1 MRAIIAPVSFSFA
14 LVFNVFPPKT
24 RSDSICCT
32 WIEEIDRQIAC
43 HLKID
48 HRWWWRTRAC
58 ACVRAFTTLARPHQ
72 REETKL
78 SCFKQIS
85 YSSSMCKRSITNDR
99 VACACY
105 HKFCSFSLCFSSV
118 FCCSLSLSRALSII
132 VVPPGFLSPCLKSSN
147 TSRWTGG
154 DTHLPV
160 NMFLVL

>member
-1 MRAIIAPVSFSFA
+1 MRAIIAPVSISFA

-48 HRWWWRTRAC
+48 HRWWWRARAC
-58 ACVRAFTTLARPHQ
+58 MCVCVFTTLTRLHQ
-72 REETKL
+72 RKKTKL

-85 YSSSMCKRSITNDR
+85 YSSALCKRSITNDR

-105 HKFCSFSLCFSSV
+105 HKFCSFFLYVSPLFYCF
-118 FCCSLSLSRALSII
+118 RALSLWASSSRLQ
-132 VVPPGFLSPCLKSSN
+132 GFIF
-147 TSRWTGG
+147 
-154 DTHLPV
+154 
-160 NMFLVL
+160 MFEVKQH